1 MKTPVLSLPDFLS
14 SNWYIYPYLT
24 PQQQS
29 VIVTFTQTFCA
40 NTQFIMAENS
50 EAALQLQ
57 WLVGANA
64 ALVGGAQRT
73 HCFASVRWV
82 YLLADAAIAPDISGD
97 ALGISTVRINVS
109 DLVRESTRRC
119 SGQQIAIHE
128 FAHILD
134 MMFGISD
141 STPGLRAGLEMHLQN
156 RREHKADIV
165 DDDVFETM
173 IQDDSSAEFFSYMS
187 EYFFTDP
194 HALMDFYPPLYH
206 DLASLYGLDLIRQL
220 PPLIPLNGV

>member
-1 MKTPVLSLPDFLS
+1 MKTPALSLPDFLS

-40 NTQFIMAENS
+40 NTQFIMAEDS
-50 EAALQLQ
+50 EDALQLQ

-97 ALGISTVRINVS
+97 ALSISTVRINVS
-109 DLVRESTRRC
+109 DLV
-119 SGQQIAIHE
+119 
-128 FAHILD
+128 
-134 MMFGISD
+134 
-141 STPGLRAGLEMHLQN
+141 
-156 RREHKADIV
+156 
-165 DDDVFETM
+165 
-173 IQDDSSAEFFSYMS
+173 
-187 EYFFTDP
+187 
-194 HALMDFYPPLYH
+194 
-206 DLASLYGLDLIRQL
+206 
-220 PPLIPLNGV
+220 